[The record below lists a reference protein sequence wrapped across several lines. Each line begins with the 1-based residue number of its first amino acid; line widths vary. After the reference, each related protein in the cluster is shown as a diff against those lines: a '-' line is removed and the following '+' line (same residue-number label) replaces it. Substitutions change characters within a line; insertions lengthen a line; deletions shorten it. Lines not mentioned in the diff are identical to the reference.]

1 MTAVAFRFAGSTEAT
16 LTLELEDSQIVGD
29 TLQLTAANACDI
41 LEPWAD
47 AMSADSGHLY
57 GWTAEGIS
65 EEESFVL
72 LFSDG
77 KRISADWWTA
87 SYADNYVDFWFD
99 PSDPGWAIEWTVN
112 P

>member
-29 TLQLTAANACDI
+29 TLQLTTDNVCSL

-47 AMSADSGHLY
+47 VMSQESGHLY
-57 GWTAEGIS
+57 GWSAEGNS

-72 LFSDG
+72 LFSDSE
-77 KRISADWWTA
+77 RISAEWWA
-87 SYADNYVDFWFD
+87 PSYAPDFIDFWFD
-99 PSDPGWAIEWTVN
+99 PTDAGWAIEWTVN